1 MQKRSFLGI
10 ALLTAGALS
19 FGAWLALPTFRRVPV
34 PMPVVRAIVSD
45 PYDDPLLVSYG
56 RYRDALLAGDSAALI
71 ALLDEVR
78 GTYLEYRT
86 LLTLAKLPDE
96 PAARRAAWH
105 ERALLVSP
113 DEPLARAQTRAGW
126 LEVAR
131 LFEEAGLKDDAVE
144 AYTRA
149 LPLAEAISALKKLET
164 RPLVL
169 ANIFLEA
176 RQYENALKALGDV
189 SAPSVEAPA
198 YRALGEHERALDAFE
213 RWLSEDPLDNTALAG
228 RAWTLLSLG
237 RNAEAAVAF
246 AALPSPEA
254 RYGEGILARRAG
266 DLDGAVRL
274 FRASGDP
281 RNLWVATSLLENAG
295 RQQEAVEVYLEL
307 AGLGSSYA
315 AEAAYRALVLS
326 ERAGDTLTAARAEA
340 LLPPASYL
348 GVKRGR
354 ALSIPQTTTLPTVT
368 PPVLALANALVRVN
382 DKEAA
387 VGELLF
393 ALSRASDEAVSVAIA
408 ERLQLLGEYRQSTR
422 AAEAWLLKGSQD
434 RRTWEVAY
442 PRAYP
447 EVVGLE
453 AARQSVPPELVWAVM
468 RQESRFY
475 PQAVSR
481 SNAKGLM
488 QFIPSTWDWVAE
500 LLKETP
506 GDPFEPADNIR
517 YGAFYLRY
525 LLDYFDG
532 DLELVVPAYNGGQG
546 RMRRL
551 FEGEVVRR
559 NKDDFYRFIE
569 AYETRDYLQQ
579 VMLNYEIY
587 RSLYGET
594 SERAE
599 GPAGDAITTP

>member
-1 MQKRSFLGI
+1 MQKRSFLV
-10 ALLTAGALS
+10 ALLTAGALLL
-19 FGAWLALPTFRRVPV
+19 GVWLALPTFQRAPV
-34 PMPVVRAIVSD
+34 PIPAVRAVVSD
-45 PYDDPLLVSYG
+45 PYDDPLLTSYG
-56 RYRDALLAGDSAALI
+56 RYRDALLAGDAAAL
-71 ALLDEVR
+71 ASLLDGVR

-86 LLTLAKLPDE
+86 LLTLAKLPGE
-96 PAARRAAWH
+96 PAAARAGWY
-105 ERALLVSP
+105 ERALLLPP
-113 DEPLARAQTRAGW
+113 DDPLARAQTRAGW
-126 LEVAR
+126 LEVAG

-144 AYTRA
+144 AYTKA
-149 LPLAEAISALKKLET
+149 LPLAEAVRGLKALET

-176 RQYENALKALGDV
+176 RQYENALSALGDV
-189 SAPSVEAPA
+189 NAPSIEAPA
-198 YRALGEHERALDAFE
+198 YRASGEHEKALDAFE
-213 RWLSEDPLDNTALAG
+213 RWLLEDPLNSAALAG

-281 RNLWVATSLLENAG
+281 KNLWVATDLLENAG
-295 RQQEAVEVYLEL
+295 RQREAVEVYLEL

-326 ERAGDTLTAARAEA
+326 ERAGDTLSAARAEA

-354 ALSIPQTTTLPTVT
+354 ALLIPQTTNLPAVA

-382 DKEAA
+382 DREAA

-393 ALSRASDEAVSVAIA
+393 ALSQTTDEAVSVAIA

-422 AAEAWLLKGSQD
+422 AAEAWLLGGSQD
-434 RRTWEVAY
+434 RRTWELAY

-447 EVVGLE
+447 EVVGLA
-453 AARQSVPPELVWAVM
+453 AARHEVSPELIWAVM

-532 DLELVVPAYNGGQG
+532 DLELAVPAYNGGQG

-587 RSLYGET
+587 RGLYGEAPG
-594 SERAE
+594 RAE
-599 GPAGDAITTP
+599 GPTGDATTTP